1 MSPYYT
7 MHSVVKIEVHNE
19 LNELNSMSDYFHLRM
34 CSHFK
39 AGLMAIKIF
48 FVPYG
53 SFSISRDG
61 SKIRFY
67 VLCF

>member
-1 MSPYYT
+1 

-39 AGLMAIKIF
+39 AGLIVIKNF

-53 SFSISRDG
+53 SFSIRDG
-61 SKIRFY
+61 S
-67 VLCF
+67 